1 MSSFNEIMGILNA
14 AEANPCYEPRIQRL
28 QTWGR
33 DTKIIEDGIAD
44 VLRVIGSGTRS
55 FVVYGEPQSG
65 KTEFMIALACKL
77 IDEGFQTIFVV
88 MNDNTELEQ
97 QNFDRFR
104 EAQELNPS
112 PMRDFQVARLPKSEL
127 KEQHPRIIFC
137 RKNARNLE
145 KLIDHCRFMGKRV
158 IIDDE
163 ADFATPNTKINKNDV
178 TKINECVGKLGHL
191 GQDQTGI
198 YIGVTATPGR
208 LDLNNTFLNEADKWV
223 FLRSHAAYKGR
234 SFFFPETEIEAAK
247 SDYNLVLLPEE
258 NDDPRLLRTA
268 VFRFMLRVAALNRHL
283 RDELTAYSMLIHTKG
298 VTHDHEV
305 DEKEL
310 QRVIGILK
318 TPNSQKFE
326 KYVNELTNCA
336 EKLVEAHKLDVT
348 ASKLVV
354 FVLRNIG
361 RSEILVINHKNDSK
375 NVDRA
380 CKPAALFT
388 FAIGGNIVSRGL
400 TFERLLTFYFS
411 RNVKGKLQQNTYIQR
426 ARMFGNRPYSEF
438 FELCVPKP
446 LFDDWADCFSNHEL
460 SLRLAR
466 AGHYQHIESGRV
478 SASDAAAID
487 AEHVV
492 RGSSE
497 RSVGDKFPYNEN
509 LEQRLTQPTNSS
521 LIDLLKSLLAEGLI
535 PETAFPLSLI
545 KFIEETCKPDQSD
558 VFLVLS
564 KKHGNGI
571 QRIEQFGDA
580 NVEEILRPRGGM
592 VQAILKGSTDY
603 ERHTHYILPIKN
615 DLGMMRFTYK
625 TQLGYRVL
633 QNLRLKRA

>member
-1 MSSFNEIMGILNA
+1 MSSFDEIMGLLDAVDA
-14 AEANPCYEPRIQRL
+14 APCYEPRIERL
-28 QTWGR
+28 KSWGR
-33 DTKIIEDGIAD
+33 DTKLIEDGIAD
-44 VLRVIGSGTRS
+44 VLRVLEAGTRS

-77 IDEGFQTIFVV
+77 IDEGYKTIFIV

-104 EAQELNPS
+104 DAQELNPS
-112 PMRDFQVARLPKSEL
+112 PMRDFQVARLPKGEL
-127 KEQHPRIIFC
+127 REKHPRIIFC

-145 KLIDHCRFMGKRV
+145 KLIEHCRFMDKRV
-158 IIDDE
+158 VIDDE
-163 ADFATPNTKINKNDV
+163 ADFATPNTKINKNEV

-191 GQDQTGI
+191 SPDQKGV

-208 LDLNNTFLNEADKWV
+208 LDLNNTFFNEADKWV

-234 SFFFPETEIEAAK
+234 SFFFPETSAEAST
-247 SDYNLVLLPEE
+247 SDYRLVLLPEE
-258 NDDPRLLRTA
+258 KDDPKLLRSA
-268 VFRFMLRVAALNRHL
+268 VFRFMLRVAALNRHPNG
-283 RDELTAYSMLIHTKG
+283 ELTAYSMLIHTKG
-298 VTHDHEV
+298 ITHDHEV
-305 DEKEL
+305 DEEEL
-310 QRVIGILK
+310 QKIIGILK
-318 TPNSQKFE
+318 KKDGKNFE
-326 KYVNELTNCA
+326 KYVNELNLCA
-336 EKLVEAHKLDVT
+336 ETIVNSIKIDISP
-348 ASKLVV
+348 SKLVL

-361 RSEILVINHKNDSK
+361 RSEILVINHKNDSQ
-375 NVDRA
+375 NVARA
-380 CKPAALFT
+380 CQPAALFT

-426 ARMFGNRPYSEF
+426 ARMFGNRPYSDF
-438 FELCVPKP
+438 FELCVPKS
-446 LFDDWADCFSNHEL
+446 LFEDWADCFSNHEL

-466 AGHYQHIESGRV
+466 AGHYQHVERGRV
-478 SASDAAAID
+478 SVSDAAAID
-487 AEHVV
+487 AEHVI

-497 RSVGDKFPYNEN
+497 RAIGDKFALTDA
-509 LEQRLTQPTNSS
+509 LEKRLLEPRSFG
-521 LIDLLKSLLAEGLI
+521 LLDLLNSLLADGLV
-535 PETAFPLSLI
+535 PEAAFPRSLI
-545 KFIEETCKPDQSD
+545 KFIEETCKADQSD

-564 KKHGNGI
+564 KKFGLGI

-580 NVEEILRPRGGM
+580 HVEEIVRPRGGM
-592 VQAILKGSTDY
+592 VQAILKGSPDY

-633 QNLRLKRA
+633 QNIRTVGT